1 MAKEIVNR
9 VKNSGI
15 MTIDFDDLLVP
26 NIFEIDLK
34 NWLVDDLFL
43 IEKKFRETISSHSW
57 LKYSDSYVCI
67 FCSNDAIIP
76 QWAYMLVSA
85 KISEVTNKV
94 IIGKSDQLY
103 EKIYYDLI
111 ENLNPDDY
119 ENKSVIIK
127 GCSSKKV
134 PITAYHLITSR
145 LKGVAKSIM
154 YGEACSAVPV
164 YKKPK

>member
-15 MTIDFDDLLVP
+15 ITIDFDDLLLP

-34 NWLVDDLFL
+34 DWLVDDFFL
-43 IEKKFRETISSHSW
+43 VEKNFRESINLRNWIT
-57 LKYSDSYVCI
+57 YSNSYVCI

-76 QWAYMLVSA
+76 QWAYMLLSS

-103 EKIYYDLI
+103 EKIYQDLI
-111 ENLNPDDY
+111 ENLNLDDY
-119 ENKSVIIK
+119 RNKSVVVK
-127 GCSSKKV
+127 GCSSNKV
-134 PITAYHLITSR
+134 PKNAYYLITSK
-145 LKGVAKSIM
+145 LKDVAKSIM

-164 YKKPK
+164 FKKPR

>member
-15 MTIDFDDLLVP
+15 ITIDFDDLLLP

-34 NWLVDDLFL
+34 DWLVDDFFL
-43 IEKKFRETISSHSW
+43 VEKNFRESINLHNWIT
-57 LKYSDSYVCI
+57 YSNSYVCI

-76 QWAYMLVSA
+76 QWAYMLLSS

-103 EKIYYDLI
+103 EKIYQDLI
-111 ENLNPDDY
+111 ENLNLDDY
-119 ENKSVIIK
+119 RNKSVVVK
-127 GCSSKKV
+127 GCSSNKV
-134 PITAYHLITSR
+134 PKNAYYLITSK
-145 LKGVAKSIM
+145 LKDVAKSIM

-164 YKKPK
+164 FKKPR

>member
-15 MTIDFDDLLVP
+15 ITIDFDDLLLP

-34 NWLVDDLFL
+34 DWLVDDFFL
-43 IEKKFRETISSHSW
+43 VEKNFRESINLHNWIT
-57 LKYSDSYVCI
+57 YSNSYVCI

-76 QWAYMLVSA
+76 QWAYMLLAS

-103 EKIYYDLI
+103 EKIYQDLI
-111 ENLNPDDY
+111 ENLNLDDY
-119 ENKSVIIK
+119 RNKSVVVK
-127 GCSSKKV
+127 GCSSNKV
-134 PITAYHLITSR
+134 PKNAYYLITSK
-145 LKGVAKSIM
+145 LKDVAKSIM

-164 YKKPK
+164 FKKPR

>member
-15 MTIDFDDLLVP
+15 ITIDFDDLLLP

-34 NWLVDDLFL
+34 DWLVDDFFL
-43 IEKKFRETISSHSW
+43 VEKNFRESINLHNWIT
-57 LKYSDSYVCI
+57 YSNSYVCI

-76 QWAYMLVSA
+76 QWAYMLLSS

-103 EKIYYDLI
+103 EKIYQDLI
-111 ENLNPDDY
+111 ENLNLDDY
-119 ENKSVIIK
+119 RNKSVVVK
-127 GCSSKKV
+127 GCSSNKAPKN
-134 PITAYHLITSR
+134 AYYLITSK
-145 LKGVAKSIM
+145 LKDVAKSIM

-164 YKKPK
+164 FKKPR

>member
-9 VKNSGI
+9 VKNSGV

-34 NWLVDDLFL
+34 NWLIDDFFL
-43 IEKKFRETISSHSW
+43 VEKKFREAINSHNWS
-57 LKYSDSYVCI
+57 KYSDCYVCI

-76 QWAYMLVSA
+76 QWAYMLISS
-85 KISEVTNKV
+85 KISDVTNKV
-94 IIGKSDQLY
+94 VIGKSNQLY
-103 EKIYYDLI
+103 EKIYHDLI
-111 ENLNPDDY
+111 NKLNINDY
-119 ENKSVIIK
+119 EDKSVIIK

>member
-34 NWLVDDLFL
+34 DWLIDDLFL
-43 IEKKFRETISSHSW
+43 VEKEFREAIHSHSW
-57 LKYSDSYVCI
+57 SKYLDSYVCI

-76 QWAYMLVSA
+76 QWAYMLISS
-85 KISEVTNKV
+85 KISDVTNKV
-94 IIGKSDQLY
+94 VIGKSSQLY
-103 EKIYYDLI
+103 EKIYHDLI
-111 ENLNPDDY
+111 NKLNINDY

-134 PITAYHLITSR
+134 PINAYHLITAR

>member
-1 MAKEIVNR
+1 MAKKIVNR

-15 MTIDFDDLLVP
+15 MTIDFDDLLIP

-34 NWLVDDLFL
+34 NWLIDDLFL
-43 IEKKFRETISSHSW
+43 IEKKFRKTINSHSW

-76 QWAYMLVSA
+76 QWAYMLVSS

-134 PITAYHLITSR
+134 PISAYHLITSK

>member
-15 MTIDFDDLLVP
+15 ITIDFDDLSVP

-34 NWLVDDLFL
+34 NWLINDLFL
-43 IEKKFRETISSHSW
+43 IEKKFRDAINSHSW
-57 LKYSDSYVCI
+57 SKYSDSYVCI

-76 QWAYMLVSA
+76 QWAYMLISS

-103 EKIYYDLI
+103 EKIYHDLI

-134 PITAYHLITSR
+134 PISAYHLITSK